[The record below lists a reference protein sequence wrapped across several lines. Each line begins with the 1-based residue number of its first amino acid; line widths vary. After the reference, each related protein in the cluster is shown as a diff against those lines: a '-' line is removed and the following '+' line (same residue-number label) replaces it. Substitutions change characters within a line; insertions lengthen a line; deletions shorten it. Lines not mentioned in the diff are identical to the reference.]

1 LGSFRDL
8 PREMKIKSVRLGLAL
23 CGGWFAIL
31 VIAAIILPP
40 IDSRTILGNAV
51 PFLVLTAV
59 WLLLTIVA
67 LATYFYRAWRRI
79 PIVSNKKTYVAW
91 LTFETAC
98 VLALA
103 CGLVWLFVPS
113 YVTSPRRAREWAL
126 RQDLRMMNAVITQ
139 YTLDKQLPPHSLDD
153 LVVAG
158 YLKKVP
164 NDPMTGRKDTW
175 VVRCSS
181 NLSRRGIVGIDSG
194 YENISHKGTLRC
206 D

>member
-1 LGSFRDL
+1 
-8 PREMKIKSVRLGLAL
+8 MKIKSIRLGLVL

-40 IDSRTILGNAV
+40 IDSRTISRNAV
-51 PFLVLTAV
+51 PFLVPTAA

-79 PIVSNKKTYVAW
+79 PLVSNKKTYVAW

-98 VLALA
+98 VLGLA

-113 YVTSPRRAREWAL
+113 YVNSPRQAREWAL

-153 LVVAG
+153 LCISRISQGSAER
-158 YLKKVP
+158 P
-164 NDPMTGRKDTW
+164 DDRKE
-175 VVRCSS
+175 RHMGCA
-181 NLSRRGIVGIDSG
+181 L
-194 YENISHKGTLRC
+194 L
-206 D
+206 